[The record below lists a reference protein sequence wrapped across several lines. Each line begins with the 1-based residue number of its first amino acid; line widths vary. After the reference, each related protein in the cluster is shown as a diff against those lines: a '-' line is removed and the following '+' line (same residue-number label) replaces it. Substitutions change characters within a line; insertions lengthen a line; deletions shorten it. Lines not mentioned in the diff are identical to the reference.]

1 MEAINYKIGFVNMN
15 SLDEVV
21 NKLNSLEDVK
31 CTIAEKNITSAL
43 LSISLS
49 NDPTLEDVLSLGSLI
64 GVIQASS
71 LI

>member
-1 MEAINYKIGFVNMN
+1 METINYKIGFVNMN

-21 NKLNSLEDVK
+21 DKLNSLEDVK

-64 GVIQASS
+64 GIIQASS

>member
-1 MEAINYKIGFVNMN
+1 METINYKIGFVNMN
-15 SLDEVV
+15 SLDELVD
-21 NKLNSLEDVK
+21 KLNSLEDVK

>member
-1 MEAINYKIGFVNMN
+1 METINYKIGFVNMN

-21 NKLNSLEDVK
+21 DKLNSLEDVK

-49 NDPTLEDVLSLGSLI
+49 NNPTLEDVLSLGSLI
-64 GVIQASS
+64 GIIQASS

>member
-1 MEAINYKIGFVNMN
+1 MKAINYKIGFVNMN
-15 SLDEVV
+15 SLDELVD
-21 NKLNSLEDVK
+21 KLNSLEDVK

-43 LSISLS
+43 LSIQLD
-49 NDPTLEDVLSLGSLI
+49 NDCTLEDVLSLGSLI